1 MQSLNILVTGNTLTF
16 RGKAYT
22 CAFGKGGFTAE
33 KREGDGATPLG
44 IFPLR
49 ECLYRPDR
57 QPVPQTAL
65 PVKPIAPENG
75 WCDDPK
81 STQYNRPVR
90 LPFAFSHEKLWRD
103 DAVYDLIIPM
113 GYNDE
118 NPIPGRGSAIFMHI
132 AKPGYPGTEGCI
144 ALALPDLL
152 EILPHLSP
160 QSSIEIRAE

>member
-1 MQSLNILVTGNTLTF
+1 MSHLIVTGGTLTF
-16 RGKAYT
+16 RGKTYR
-22 CAFGKGGFTAE
+22 CATGKGGFSLD

-49 ECLYRPDR
+49 ECLFRPDR
-57 QPVPQTAL
+57 QPQPETGL
-65 PVKPIAPENG
+65 PTRPIAETDG
-75 WCDDPK
+75 WCDDPR
-81 STQYNRPVR
+81 STQYNRPVQ

-103 DAVYDLIIPM
+103 EAVYDLIIPM

-118 NPIPGRGSAIFMHI
+118 NPIPGRGSAIFMHL
-132 AKPGYPGTEGCI
+132 AKPGYLGTEGCV

-152 EILPHLSP
+152 QILPHLSP